1 MRHIYVYCLAYPQRD
16 PRIEGMQE
24 TYLMHDVVGVNCTAA
39 PSNPAPTLYWYINNL
54 KVLNQSFL
62 LLNKIIYLSI
72 YFKHQLSRLD
82 QTIPELTAVRVRGLH
97 R

>member
-1 MRHIYVYCLAYPQRD
+1 MKFTVLHENKGPVIRHVNVYCLAYPQRD

-54 KVLNQSFL
+54 KVLSYFWT
-62 LLNKIIYLSI
+62 KSHIYQFILSI
-72 YFKHQLSRLD
+72 SFH
-82 QTIPELTAVRVRGLH
+82 V
-97 R
+97 